1 MQKFYHVVQIIV
13 IIIDLDGNSD
23 MNFKKYVKYTP
34 FLIFLIILL
43 CYHWKLAVVTADYP
57 TFQTIVSK
65 HPLLSLTKNGFLSY
79 RYATWS
85 SRSLIEFNV
94 GVLVSVPTEIW
105 RILDSVIFAA
115 IAVLLSKL
123 LTNNNESP
131 FFYNCLACLFVGLFI
146 ITFSKILESAG
157 WLATTTNYIWP
168 ICFILIHFY
177 LLKEFIFK
185 NKDISKF
192 KRAIIY
198 LILIITLLEA
208 ISSEQLL
215 VMVGG
220 AYLFTIV
227 YCLYKKIEIPK
238 LIYLFIIII
247 LFNFIYD
254 FCCPGNINRVKVVT
268 KLGFPDYANFNII
281 NKLDVGINYFL
292 SWILMA
298 KDLFSVI
305 FLALLGVYIY
315 LISNKK
321 KITMITLIPC
331 LAVLFFASLR
341 FANFTTVYSYFD
353 LTNLKHGLLSL
364 GFIRM
369 LSCGVM
375 YLIITL
381 IPLYSIYL
389 IYKDNKK
396 LGYFIFALLMLG
408 FGSVIISGF
417 TPSLTSD
424 GRIYL
429 NYLFVMIILD
439 YLLVDKILEFKNKN

>member
-1 MQKFYHVVQIIV
+1 
-13 IIIDLDGNSD
+13 

-123 LTNNNESP
+123 LANNNESP

-292 SWILMA
+292 SWILKA

-321 KITMITLIPC
+321 KITIITLIPC

-396 LGYFIFALLMLG
+396 LGYFIFVLLILG

>member
-1 MQKFYHVVQIIV
+1 
-13 IIIDLDGNSD
+13 
-23 MNFKKYVKYTP
+23 MNFKKYVKYIP

-43 CYHWKLAVVTADYP
+43 CYHWKLSVVTADYP

-123 LTNNNESP
+123 LANNNESP

-146 ITFSKILESAG
+146 LTFSKILESAG

-192 KRAIIY
+192 KRTIIY

-305 FLALLGVYIY
+305 FLALLGFYTY

-321 KITMITLIPC
+321 KITIITLIPC

-396 LGYFIFALLMLG
+396 LGYFIFVLLILG

>member
-1 MQKFYHVVQIIV
+1 
-13 IIIDLDGNSD
+13 
-23 MNFKKYVKYTP
+23 MNFKKYVKYIP

-123 LTNNNESP
+123 LANNNESP

-146 ITFSKILESAG
+146 LTFSKILESAG

-192 KRAIIY
+192 KRTIIY

-227 YCLYKKIEIPK
+227 YCLYKKIEIHK

-305 FLALLGVYIY
+305 FLALLGVYTY

-321 KITMITLIPC
+321 KITIITLIPC

-369 LSCGVM
+369 LGCGVM

-396 LGYFIFALLMLG
+396 LGYFIFVLLMLG

>member
-1 MQKFYHVVQIIV
+1 
-13 IIIDLDGNSD
+13 
-23 MNFKKYVKYTP
+23 MNFKKYVKYIP

-123 LTNNNESP
+123 LANNNESP

-192 KRAIIY
+192 KRTIIY

-220 AYLFTIV
+220 AYLFIIV

-305 FLALLGVYIY
+305 FLALLGVCTY

-321 KITMITLIPC
+321 KITIITLIPC

-396 LGYFIFALLMLG
+396 LGYFIFVLLILG

>member
-1 MQKFYHVVQIIV
+1 
-13 IIIDLDGNSD
+13 
-23 MNFKKYVKYTP
+23 MNFKKYVKYIP

-123 LTNNNESP
+123 LANNNESP

-146 ITFSKILESAG
+146 LTFSKILESAG

-192 KRAIIY
+192 KRTIIY

-305 FLALLGVYIY
+305 LLALLGVYTY

-321 KITMITLIPC
+321 KITIITLIPC

-369 LSCGVM
+369 LRCGVM

-396 LGYFIFALLMLG
+396 LGYFIFVLLILG

>member
-1 MQKFYHVVQIIV
+1 
-13 IIIDLDGNSD
+13 
-23 MNFKKYVKYTP
+23 MNFKKYVKYIP

-123 LTNNNESP
+123 LANNNESP

-146 ITFSKILESAG
+146 LTFSKILESAG

-192 KRAIIY
+192 KRTIIY

-254 FCCPGNINRVKVVT
+254 FSCPGNINRVKVVT

-305 FLALLGVYIY
+305 FLALLGVYTY

-321 KITMITLIPC
+321 KITIITLIPC

-369 LSCGVM
+369 LRCGVM

-396 LGYFIFALLMLG
+396 LGYFIFVLLILG

>member
-1 MQKFYHVVQIIV
+1 
-13 IIIDLDGNSD
+13 
-23 MNFKKYVKYTP
+23 MNFKKYVKYIP

-123 LTNNNESP
+123 LANNNESP

-146 ITFSKILESAG
+146 LTFSKILESAG

-192 KRAIIY
+192 KRSIIY

-305 FLALLGVYIY
+305 FLVLLGVYTY

-321 KITMITLIPC
+321 KITIITLIPC

-381 IPLYSIYL
+381 IPLYLIYL

-396 LGYFIFALLMLG
+396 LGYFIFVLLILG

>member
-1 MQKFYHVVQIIV
+1 
-13 IIIDLDGNSD
+13 
-23 MNFKKYVKYTP
+23 MNFKKYVKYIP

-123 LTNNNESP
+123 LANNNESP

-146 ITFSKILESAG
+146 LTFSKILESAG

-192 KRAIIY
+192 KRSIIY

-292 SWILMA
+292 SWIL
-298 KDLFSVI
+298 
-305 FLALLGVYIY
+305 LGVYTY

-321 KITMITLIPC
+321 KITIITLIPC

-369 LSCGVM
+369 LRCGVM

-396 LGYFIFALLMLG
+396 LGYFIFVLLILG